1 MTESLAS
8 ASLHTIELG
17 VDGMH
22 CGGCTGRVQRALA
35 GVPGV
40 VDATVDLERQA
51 ATITARETVE
61 PARLVDAVGAAGYR
75 ATVREAVA
83 GSDAMAAQGKHEGSP
98 GVAATVLLDIDGMTC
113 ASCVSRVEKAL
124 AKVPGVTRASV
135 NLATERATVEASADV
150 SAARLV
156 EAVEQAGYQATPV
169 EPAPSAATLES
180 VDHKAA
186 HSVELDIDGM
196 TCASCVSRVEKALEK
211 VPGVTH
217 ASVNLATERATV
229 EASADV
235 SAARLVEAVEQAG
248 YQATPIESARAAATS
263 EPVHHKAAHSVEL
276 DIDGMTCA
284 SCVSRV
290 EKALE
295 KVPGVTHA
303 SVNLATERATVE
315 ASADVSAARLVE
327 AVEQA
332 GYGATPIEPARAAVT
347 SEPAD
352 HKAARSI
359 DLDIDGMT
367 CASCV
372 SRVEKAL
379 VKVPGV
385 THASVNLATERATVE
400 ASADVSAARLAEA
413 VEQAGY
419 RAAPVESAPSAAAS
433 EPVHHKAA
441 HSVEFDIDGMTCA
454 SCVSRVE
461 KALAKVPGVAR
472 ATVNLAT
479 ERATVE
485 ASADVSAPRLAEAV
499 EQAGYHATPV
509 ESAPSAVT
517 SAPIDRDATHS
528 IDLDIGGMT
537 CASCVSRVE
546 KALEKVPGVTHA
558 SVNLATERASVR
570 AAGPLDVDALIAAVT
585 TAGYRATPAPAPSP
599 AADANAAASSLPAAP
614 DRDARKRQ
622 EALRERNLVIAS
634 AVLSAPLVAPMLAA
648 PLGIDAMLPG
658 WLQLV
663 LASIVQFG
671 FGARFYRAA
680 WHAVKA
686 RAGNMDLLVALGTS
700 AAYGLSLWMLLR
712 DPAHPGHLY
721 FEASAVIVTL
731 VRFGKWLE
739 ARAKRQTTDAIRAL
753 NALRPDRARIV
764 DNGVERDVP
773 LAQVRVGT
781 IVSVRP
787 GERLPVDGRV
797 VSGRSHV
804 DESLITG
811 ESLPVPK
818 DDGDAVTAGSINGE
832 GALVVETTAIGA
844 ETTLARI
851 IRLVESAQA
860 EKAPI
865 QRLVDRVSAVFV
877 PAILG
882 IAVLTLVGWLLAG
895 AGAETAI
902 LNAVAVLVIAC
913 PCALGLATPAA
924 IMAGTGVAARHG
936 VLIKDAQALELA
948 QRATVIAFDKT
959 GTLTEGK
966 PSVTAFDAVD
976 LPRDDAL
983 ALAAAVQRH
992 SDHPL
997 ARAVVAAYDAQRNAQ
1012 AAPVATDAR
1021 AVAGRGVEA
1030 RVDGRLLALGST
1042 RWRDELGIVVPPALD
1057 ARAAELERA
1066 GNTISWLMHADA
1078 PRAAIALIAFGDT
1091 VKPGARDAIAA
1102 LADRHV
1108 ASVLVTGDNRGSAA
1122 AVAAA
1127 LGIDEV
1133 HAQVLPD
1140 DKARVVASLKRE
1152 HGGVVA
1158 MVGDGIND
1166 APALAAADVG
1176 IAMATGTDVAMHTA
1190 GITLMRGDPALVA
1203 DAIDISKRTYRKIQQ
1218 NLFWAFVYNLI
1229 GVPLA
1234 ALGWLNPV
1242 IAGAAMAFSSVSVVT
1257 NALLLR
1263 RWKGRAR

>member
-8 ASLHTIELG
+8 AALQTIELS

-35 GVPGV
+35 AVPGV
-40 VDATVDLERQA
+40 VEAAVDLDGHAATATVQD
-51 ATITARETVE
+51 TVE
-61 PARLVDAVGAAGYR
+61 PAQLVEAISAAGYR
-75 ATVREAVA
+75 ATVRERVGESA
-83 GSDAMAAQGKHEGSP
+83 GASHAPVVVTAE
-98 GVAATVLLDIDGMTC
+98 LDIDGMTC

-124 AKVPGVTRASV
+124 AKVPGVTRA
-135 NLATERATVEASADV
+135 
-150 SAARLV
+150 
-156 EAVEQAGYQATPV
+156 
-169 EPAPSAATLES
+169 
-180 VDHKAA
+180 
-186 HSVELDIDGM
+186 
-196 TCASCVSRVEKALEK
+196 
-211 VPGVTH
+211 
-217 ASVNLATERATV
+217 
-229 EASADV
+229 
-235 SAARLVEAVEQAG
+235 
-248 YQATPIESARAAATS
+248 
-263 EPVHHKAAHSVEL
+263 
-276 DIDGMTCA
+276 
-284 SCVSRV
+284 
-290 EKALE
+290 
-295 KVPGVTHA
+295 
-303 SVNLATERATVE
+303 
-315 ASADVSAARLVE
+315 
-327 AVEQA
+327 
-332 GYGATPIEPARAAVT
+332 
-347 SEPAD
+347 
-352 HKAARSI
+352 
-359 DLDIDGMT
+359 
-367 CASCV
+367 
-372 SRVEKAL
+372 
-379 VKVPGV
+379 
-385 THASVNLATERATVE
+385 
-400 ASADVSAARLAEA
+400 
-413 VEQAGY
+413 
-419 RAAPVESAPSAAAS
+419 
-433 EPVHHKAA
+433 
-441 HSVEFDIDGMTCA
+441 
-454 SCVSRVE
+454 
-461 KALAKVPGVAR
+461 
-472 ATVNLAT
+472 TVNLAT
-479 ERATVE
+479 ERATIDAAPGVSTSQLVDAVTQAGYGATPVAAAPPPAPASSP
-485 ASADVSAPRLAEAV
+485 ASADLEF
-499 EQAGYHATPV
+499 
-509 ESAPSAVT
+509 
-517 SAPIDRDATHS
+517 
-528 IDLDIGGMT
+528 DIGGMT
-537 CASCVSRVE
+537 CASCAGRVE
-546 KALEKVPGVTHA
+546 KALAAVPGVARA
-558 SVNLATERASVR
+558 SVNLATERASVHG
-570 AAGPLDVDALIAAVT
+570 AGPLDTATLIAAVT
-585 TAGYRATPAPAPSP
+585 RAGYQASLAAAPEAVAAAGADTDSRAAAPAQTT
-599 AADANAAASSLPAAP
+599 
-614 DRDARKRQ
+614 DARKRR
-622 EALRERNLVIAS
+622 EAIRERNLVIGS
-634 AVLSAPLVAPMLAA
+634 AVLSAPLVVPMLVA

-686 RAGNMDLLVALGTS
+686 RAGNMDLLVVLGTS
-700 AAYGLSLWMLLR
+700 AAFGLSLWMLLR
-712 DPAHPGHLY
+712 DPADPGHLY

-739 ARAKRQTTDAIRAL
+739 ARAKRQTTEAIRAL
-753 NALRPDRARIV
+753 NALRPDRARV
-764 DNGVERDVP
+764 VEHGVERDVP

-781 IVSVRP
+781 TVGIRP
-787 GERLPVDGRV
+787 GERVPVDGRI

-811 ESLPVPK
+811 ESMPVPK
-818 DDGDAVTAGSINGE
+818 DDGDPVTAGSINGE

-865 QRLVDRVSAVFV
+865 QRLVDRVSEVFV

-882 IAVLTLVGWLLAG
+882 IAVLTLIGWLIAG
-895 AGAETAI
+895 AGTETAI

-948 QRATVIAFDKT
+948 QRTTVIAFDKT

-966 PSVTAFDAVD
+966 PSVTAFEAVGV
-976 LPRDDAL
+976 PREQAL
-983 ALAAAVQRH
+983 AIAAAVQRH

-997 ARAVVAAYDAQRNAQ
+997 ARAVVAAHDADAAARRGATGSTD
-1012 AAPVATDAR
+1012 APVAADAR

-1030 RVDGRLLALGST
+1030 RVNGQLLALGST
-1042 RWRDELGIVVPPALD
+1042 RWRDELGIVAPPALD
-1057 ARAAELERA
+1057 TRAGELERA
-1066 GNTISWLMHADA
+1066 GNTISWLMRADA
-1078 PRAAIALIAFGDT
+1078 PRALLALIAFGDT

-1102 LADRHV
+1102 LSARGI
-1108 ASVLVTGDNRGSAA
+1108 ASALVTGDNRGSAA

-1140 DKARVVASLKRE
+1140 DKARVVAELKRT
-1152 HGGVVA
+1152 HGGIVA

>member
-8 ASLHTIELG
+8 TALHTIELS

-35 GVPGV
+35 AVPGV
-40 VDATVDLERQA
+40 VEAAVDLDAHAATV
-51 ATITARETVE
+51 TAQETVDA
-61 PARLVDAVGAAGYR
+61 ARLIEAIGAAGYGASVR
-75 ATVREAVA
+75 APVLEVAAATQAHPVEA
-83 GSDAMAAQGKHEGSP
+83 SPTPMAA
-98 GVAATVLLDIDGMTC
+98 AASTAGRPLPATSTVELDIDGMTC

-135 NLATERATVEASADV
+135 NLATERATVDVTADV
-150 SAARLV
+150 SAAQLV
-156 EAVEQAGYQATPV
+156 E
-169 EPAPSAATLES
+169 
-180 VDHKAA
+180 
-186 HSVELDIDGM
+186 
-196 TCASCVSRVEKALEK
+196 
-211 VPGVTH
+211 
-217 ASVNLATERATV
+217 TV
-229 EASADV
+229 
-235 SAARLVEAVEQAG
+235 
-248 YQATPIESARAAATS
+248 
-263 EPVHHKAAHSVEL
+263 K
-276 DIDGMTCA
+276 
-284 SCVSRV
+284 
-290 EKALE
+290 
-295 KVPGVTHA
+295 
-303 SVNLATERATVE
+303 
-315 ASADVSAARLVE
+315 
-327 AVEQA
+327 QA
-332 GYGATPIEPARAAVT
+332 GYGATPTVT
-347 SEPAD
+347 DA
-352 HKAARSI
+352 
-359 DLDIDGMT
+359 GFT
-367 CASCV
+367 
-372 SRVEKAL
+372 
-379 VKVPGV
+379 
-385 THASVNLATERATVE
+385 TLAPT
-400 ASADVSAARLAEA
+400 SP
-413 VEQAGY
+413 
-419 RAAPVESAPSAAAS
+419 AAPAS
-433 EPVHHKAA
+433 IEL
-441 HSVEFDIDGMTCA
+441 DIDGMTCA

-461 KALAKVPGVAR
+461 KALAKVPGVMR
-472 ATVNLAT
+472 ASVNLAT
-479 ERATVE
+479 ERATVD
-485 ASADVSAPRLAEAV
+485 AAPDVTAARLAEAV
-499 EQAGYHATPV
+499 KQAGYSATPFAGAAIPPAA
-509 ESAPSAVT
+509 STAPA
-517 SAPIDRDATHS
+517 DLE
-528 IDLDIGGMT
+528 LDIDGMT
-537 CASCVSRVE
+537 CASCVGRVE
-546 KALEKVPGVTHA
+546 KALAAVPGVA
-558 SVNLATERASVR
+558 RVAVNLATERASVHGAGALD
-570 AAGPLDVDALIAAVT
+570 AATLIAAVT
-585 TAGYRATPAPAPSP
+585 TAGYRASL
-599 AADANAAASSLPAAP
+599 ADASSAGATAGADAQPAGAAQDPET
-614 DRDARKRQ
+614 RKRL
-622 EALRERNLVIAS
+622 EAIRERDLVIWS
-634 AVLSAPLVAPMLAA
+634 AVLSAPLVAPMLVA
-648 PLGIDAMLPG
+648 PFGIHLMPNG
-658 WLQLV
+658 WVQLV

-686 RAGNMDLLVALGTS
+686 RTGNMDLLVALGTS

-712 DPAHPGHLY
+712 GTGHSGHLY

-739 ARAKRQTTDAIRAL
+739 SRAKRQTTDAIRAL
-753 NALRPDRARIV
+753 NALRPDRARVVEHGI
-764 DNGVERDVP
+764 ERDVP

-781 IVSVRP
+781 RVSIRP
-787 GERLPVDGRV
+787 GERVPVDGRI
-797 VSGRSHV
+797 VSGRSHI

-818 DDGDAVTAGSINGE
+818 DDGDPVTAGSINGE

-865 QRLVDRVSAVFV
+865 QRLVDRVSEVFV

-882 IAVLTLVGWLLAG
+882 IAVLTLIGWLIAG
-895 AGAETAI
+895 AGTETAI

-948 QRATVIAFDKT
+948 QRTTVIAFDKT

-966 PSVTAFDAVD
+966 PSVTAFEAVGVPHD
-976 LPRDDAL
+976 EAL
-983 ALAAAVQRH
+983 ALAAAVQRQ

-997 ARAVVAAYDAQRNAQ
+997 ARAVVTAHDADVAARGSAVPPAS
-1012 AAPVATDAR
+1012 AADAR

-1030 RVDGRLLALGST
+1030 RVGGQLLALGST
-1042 RWRDELGIVVPPALD
+1042 RWRDELGIAVPPALD

-1066 GNTISWLMHADA
+1066 GNTISWLMRADA
-1078 PRAAIALIAFGDT
+1078 PRALLALIAFGDT

-1102 LADRHV
+1102 LSARGV

-1127 LGIDEV
+1127 LGIGEV

-1140 DKARVVASLKRE
+1140 DKARVVAELKRT
-1152 HGGVVA
+1152 HGGIVA

-1203 DAIDISKRTYRKIQQ
+1203 DAIDISRRTYRKIQQ
-1218 NLFWAFVYNLI
+1218 NLFWAFVYNLV

-1263 RWKGRAR
+1263 RWKGRAH

>member
-1 MTESLAS
+1 MK
-8 ASLHTIELG
+8 
-17 VDGMH
+17 
-22 CGGCTGRVQRALA
+22 Q
-35 GVPGV
+35 
-40 VDATVDLERQA
+40 
-51 ATITARETVE
+51 
-61 PARLVDAVGAAGYR
+61 AGYG
-75 ATVREAVA
+75 ATPVAVP
-83 GSDAMAAQGKHEGSP
+83 DAD
-98 GVAATVLLDIDGMTC
+98 VAPPPASRHTELDIGGMTC
-113 ASCVSRVEKAL
+113 ASCAGRVEKAL
-124 AKVPGVTRASV
+124 AGVPGVTRASV
-135 NLATERATVEASADV
+135 NLATERATVDAEAGV
-150 SAARLV
+150 TTARLV
-156 EAVEQAGYQATPV
+156 DAVKQAGYLATPLA
-169 EPAPSAATLES
+169 EPDAADAPPAPSDA
-180 VDHKAA
+180 
-186 HSVELDIDGM
+186 
-196 TCASCVSRVEKALEK
+196 
-211 VPGVTH
+211 
-217 ASVNLATERATV
+217 
-229 EASADV
+229 
-235 SAARLVEAVEQAG
+235 
-248 YQATPIESARAAATS
+248 IE
-263 EPVHHKAAHSVEL
+263 
-276 DIDGMTCA
+276 
-284 SCVSRV
+284 
-290 EKALE
+290 
-295 KVPGVTHA
+295 
-303 SVNLATERATVE
+303 
-315 ASADVSAARLVE
+315 
-327 AVEQA
+327 
-332 GYGATPIEPARAAVT
+332 
-347 SEPAD
+347 
-352 HKAARSI
+352 
-359 DLDIDGMT
+359 
-367 CASCV
+367 
-372 SRVEKAL
+372 
-379 VKVPGV
+379 
-385 THASVNLATERATVE
+385 
-400 ASADVSAARLAEA
+400 
-413 VEQAGY
+413 
-419 RAAPVESAPSAAAS
+419 
-433 EPVHHKAA
+433 
-441 HSVEFDIDGMTCA
+441 
-454 SCVSRVE
+454 
-461 KALAKVPGVAR
+461 
-472 ATVNLAT
+472 
-479 ERATVE
+479 
-485 ASADVSAPRLAEAV
+485 
-499 EQAGYHATPV
+499 
-509 ESAPSAVT
+509 
-517 SAPIDRDATHS
+517 
-528 IDLDIGGMT
+528 LDIGGMT
-537 CASCVSRVE
+537 CASCVGRVE
-546 KALEKVPGVTHA
+546 KALANVPGVAHA
-558 SVNLATERASVR
+558 SVNLATERASVHGV
-570 AAGPLDVDALIAAVT
+570 AALDPAALIAAVT
-585 TAGYRATPAPAPSP
+585 AAGYRASPVAAPVAGATGGVGGIGGAAATTPASATPS
-599 AADANAAASSLPAAP
+599 AD
-614 DRDARKRQ
+614 DRKRR
-622 EALRERNLVIAS
+622 EAIRDRNLVIAA
-634 AVLSAPLVAPMLAA
+634 AVLSAPLMAPMVAA
-648 PLGIDAMLPG
+648 PFGVDAMLPG

-680 WHAVKA
+680 WHAIKA

-721 FEASAVIVTL
+721 FEASAVIITL

-753 NALRPDRARIV
+753 NALRPDRARV
-764 DNGVERDVP
+764 VEHGVEHGVERDVP

-781 IVSVRP
+781 RVGIRP
-787 GERLPVDGRV
+787 GERVPVDGRV

-811 ESLPVPK
+811 ESLPVAK
-818 DDGDAVTAGSINGE
+818 DDGDPVTAGSINGE

-882 IAVLTLVGWLLAG
+882 IAALTLVGWLIAG

-966 PSVTAFDAVD
+966 PSVTAFDAIGM
-976 LPRDDAL
+976 PRDEAL

-997 ARAVVAAYDAQRNAQ
+997 ARAVVAAHDADV
-1012 AAPVATDAR
+1012 AARGGAAAARVGADAR

-1030 RVDGRLLALGST
+1030 RVDGQLLALGST

-1066 GNTISWLMHADA
+1066 GNTISWLMRADA
-1078 PRAAIALIAFGDT
+1078 PRAALALIAFGDT
-1091 VKPGARDAIAA
+1091 VKASARDAIAA
-1102 LADRHV
+1102 LAARGV

-1122 AVAAA
+1122 AVAAS
-1127 LGIDEV
+1127 LGIGEV

-1140 DKARVVASLKRE
+1140 DKARVVAELKRT
-1152 HGGVVA
+1152 HGGIVA

-1218 NLFWAFVYNLI
+1218 NLFWAFVYNLV

-1263 RWKGRAR
+1263 RWKGRAG

>member
-1 MTESLAS
+1 MTEPLAS
-8 ASLHTIELG
+8 AALNTIVLTVE
-17 VDGMH
+17 GMH

-35 GVPGV
+35 DVPGV
-40 VDATVDLERQA
+40 VDATVDLDGGK
-51 ATITARETVE
+51 ATVNAQDTVD
-61 PARLVDAVGAAGYR
+61 PALLIAAVGEAGYR
-75 ATVREAVA
+75 AALREPA
-83 GSDAMAAQGKHEGSP
+83 GTGSYRAAEPASP
-98 GVAATVLLDIDGMTC
+98 TPIRPASAAPAPIELDIDGMTC
-113 ASCVSRVEKAL
+113 ASCVARVEKAL
-124 AKVPGVTRASV
+124 ANVPGVTRASV
-135 NLATERATVEASADV
+135 NLATERATVETEAGVTASRLAD
-150 SAARLV
+150 
-156 EAVEQAGYQATPV
+156 AVKQAGYGATPV
-169 EPAPSAATLES
+169 AAPDADVAPPPASRHT
-180 VDHKAA
+180 
-186 HSVELDIDGM
+186 ELDIGGM
-196 TCASCVSRVEKALEK
+196 TCASCAGRVEKALAG
-211 VPGVTH
+211 VPGVTR

-229 EASADV
+229 DAEAGV
-235 SAARLVEAVEQAG
+235 TTARLVDAVKQAG
-248 YQATPIESARAAATS
+248 YLATP
-263 EPVHHKAAHSVEL
+263 
-276 DIDGMTCA
+276 
-284 SCVSRV
+284 
-290 EKALE
+290 
-295 KVPGVTHA
+295 
-303 SVNLATERATVE
+303 
-315 ASADVSAARLVE
+315 
-327 AVEQA
+327 
-332 GYGATPIEPARAAVT
+332 
-347 SEPAD
+347 
-352 HKAARSI
+352 
-359 DLDIDGMT
+359 
-367 CASCV
+367 
-372 SRVEKAL
+372 
-379 VKVPGV
+379 
-385 THASVNLATERATVE
+385 
-400 ASADVSAARLAEA
+400 LAEPD
-413 VEQAGY
+413 
-419 RAAPVESAPSAAAS
+419 AADAPPAPS
-433 EPVHHKAA
+433 
-441 HSVEFDIDGMTCA
+441 
-454 SCVSRVE
+454 
-461 KALAKVPGVAR
+461 
-472 ATVNLAT
+472 
-479 ERATVE
+479 
-485 ASADVSAPRLAEAV
+485 
-499 EQAGYHATPV
+499 
-509 ESAPSAVT
+509 
-517 SAPIDRDATHS
+517 DA
-528 IDLDIGGMT
+528 IELDIGGMT
-537 CASCVSRVE
+537 CASCVGRVE
-546 KALEKVPGVTHA
+546 KALANVPGVAHA
-558 SVNLATERASVR
+558 SVNLATERASVHGV
-570 AAGPLDVDALIAAVT
+570 AALDPAALIAAVT
-585 TAGYRATPAPAPSP
+585 AAGYRASPVAAPVAG
-599 AADANAAASSLPAAP
+599 ATGGAAATVPASATP
-614 DRDARKRQ
+614 SADDRKRR
-622 EALRERNLVIAS
+622 EAIRDRNLVIAA
-634 AVLSAPLVAPMLAA
+634 AVLSAPLMAPMFAA
-648 PLGIDAMLPG
+648 PFGVDAMLPG

-680 WHAVKA
+680 WHAIKA

-721 FEASAVIVTL
+721 FEASAVIITL

-753 NALRPDRARIV
+753 NALRPDRARV
-764 DNGVERDVP
+764 VEHGVERDVP

-781 IVSVRP
+781 RVGIRP
-787 GERLPVDGRV
+787 GERVPVDGRV

-811 ESLPVPK
+811 ESLPVAK
-818 DDGDAVTAGSINGE
+818 DGGDPVTAGSINGE

-882 IAVLTLVGWLLAG
+882 IAALTLVGWLIAG

-948 QRATVIAFDKT
+948 QRATVIAFDKN

-966 PSVTAFDAVD
+966 PSVTAFDAIGM
-976 LPRDDAL
+976 PRDEAL

-997 ARAVVAAYDAQRNAQ
+997 ARAVVAAHDADV
-1012 AAPVATDAR
+1012 AARGGAAAARVGADAR

-1030 RVDGRLLALGST
+1030 RVDGQLLALGST

-1066 GNTISWLMHADA
+1066 GNTISWLMRADA
-1078 PRAAIALIAFGDT
+1078 PRAALALIAFGDT
-1091 VKPGARDAIAA
+1091 VKASARDAIAA
-1102 LADRHV
+1102 LAARGV

-1122 AVAAA
+1122 AVAAS
-1127 LGIDEV
+1127 LGIGEV

-1140 DKARVVASLKRE
+1140 DKARVVAELKRT
-1152 HGGVVA
+1152 HGGIVA

-1218 NLFWAFVYNLI
+1218 NLFWAFVYNLV

-1263 RWKGRAR
+1263 RWKGRAG

>member
-1 MTESLAS
+1 M
-8 ASLHTIELG
+8 
-17 VDGMH
+17 
-22 CGGCTGRVQRALA
+22 
-35 GVPGV
+35 
-40 VDATVDLERQA
+40 
-51 ATITARETVE
+51 
-61 PARLVDAVGAAGYR
+61 PA
-75 ATVREAVA
+75 AVA
-83 GSDAMAAQGKHEGSP
+83 P
-98 GVAATVLLDIDGMTC
+98 PATPAGIELDIDGMTC

-135 NLATERATVEASADV
+135 NLATERATVDAAAGV
-150 SAARLV
+150 SASQLAD
-156 EAVEQAGYQATPV
+156 AV
-169 EPAPSAATLES
+169 
-180 VDHKAA
+180 K
-186 HSVELDIDGM
+186 
-196 TCASCVSRVEKALEK
+196 
-211 VPGVTH
+211 
-217 ASVNLATERATV
+217 
-229 EASADV
+229 
-235 SAARLVEAVEQAG
+235 
-248 YQATPIESARAAATS
+248 
-263 EPVHHKAAHSVEL
+263 
-276 DIDGMTCA
+276 
-284 SCVSRV
+284 
-290 EKALE
+290 
-295 KVPGVTHA
+295 
-303 SVNLATERATVE
+303 
-315 ASADVSAARLVE
+315 
-327 AVEQA
+327 QA
-332 GYGATPIEPARAAVT
+332 GYGATPVAGGATAPA
-347 SEPAD
+347 
-352 HKAARSI
+352 
-359 DLDIDGMT
+359 
-367 CASCV
+367 
-372 SRVEKAL
+372 
-379 VKVPGV
+379 
-385 THASVNLATERATVE
+385 AT
-400 ASADVSAARLAEA
+400 
-413 VEQAGY
+413 
-419 RAAPVESAPSAAAS
+419 AAS
-433 EPVHHKAA
+433 
-441 HSVEFDIDGMTCA
+441 S
-454 SCVSRVE
+454 
-461 KALAKVPGVAR
+461 
-472 ATVNLAT
+472 
-479 ERATVE
+479 
-485 ASADVSAPRLAEAV
+485 
-499 EQAGYHATPV
+499 GY
-509 ESAPSAVT
+509 E
-517 SAPIDRDATHS
+517 
-528 IDLDIGGMT
+528 LDIGGMT
-537 CASCVSRVE
+537 CASCAGRVE
-546 KALEKVPGVTHA
+546 KALAAVPGVAHA
-558 SVNLATERASVR
+558 SVNLATERASVHGAGALD
-570 AAGPLDVDALIAAVT
+570 AAALIAAVT
-585 TAGYRATPAPAPSP
+585 TAGYRASLAGAPS
-599 AADANAAASSLPAAP
+599 AGADAGPATP
-614 DRDARKRQ
+614 VQDTDARKRR
-622 EALRERNLVIAS
+622 EAARERNLVIAA

-648 PLGIDAMLPG
+648 PFGIDAMLNG

-739 ARAKRQTTDAIRAL
+739 SRAKRQTTDAIRAL

-764 DNGVERDVP
+764 EHGVERDVP
-773 LAQVRVGT
+773 LSQVRVGT
-781 IVSVRP
+781 RVSIRP
-787 GERLPVDGRV
+787 GERVPVDGRI
-797 VSGRSHV
+797 VSGRSHI

-818 DDGDAVTAGSINGE
+818 DDGDPVTAGSINGE
-832 GALVVETTAIGA
+832 GALVVDTTTIGA

-865 QRLVDRVSAVFV
+865 QRLVDRVSEVFV

-882 IAVLTLVGWLLAG
+882 IALLTLIGWLIAG
-895 AGAETAI
+895 AGMETAI

-966 PSVTAFDAVD
+966 PSMTAFEAVGM
-976 LPRDDAL
+976 PRDAAL
-983 ALAAAVQRH
+983 ALAAAVQRQ

-997 ARAVVAAYDAQRNAQ
+997 ARAVVAAYDADL
-1012 AAPVATDAR
+1012 AAHGGTAASAAAVAADAR

-1030 RVDGRLLALGST
+1030 RVDGQRLALGST
-1042 RWRDELGIVVPPALD
+1042 RWRDELGIAVPPALD
-1057 ARAAELERA
+1057 ARATALERA
-1066 GNTISWLMHADA
+1066 GNTISWLMRADA
-1078 PRAAIALIAFGDT
+1078 PRALLALVAFGDT

-1102 LADRHV
+1102 LSARGV
-1108 ASVLVTGDNRGSAA
+1108 ASVLVTGDNHGSAA
-1122 AVAAA
+1122 AVAAS

-1140 DKARVVASLKRE
+1140 DKARVVTELKRT
-1152 HGGVVA
+1152 HGGIVA

-1203 DAIDISKRTYRKIQQ
+1203 DAIDISRRTYRKIQQ
-1218 NLFWAFVYNLI
+1218 NLFWAFVYNLV

>member
-1 MTESLAS
+1 MTEPLAS
-8 ASLHTIELG
+8 AALNTIVLTIE
-17 VDGMH
+17 GMH
-22 CGGCTGRVQRALA
+22 CGGCTGHVQRALA
-35 GVPGV
+35 DVPGV
-40 VDATVDLERQA
+40 VDATVDLDRGE
-51 ATITARETVE
+51 ATVNAHDTVD
-61 PARLVDAVGAAGYR
+61 PARLIAAVGEAGYR
-75 ATVREAVA
+75 AALREPA
-83 GSDAMAAQGKHEGSP
+83 GTGSYRAAEPPSP
-98 GVAATVLLDIDGMTC
+98 TPARPAPAAPAPIELDIDGMTC
-113 ASCVSRVEKAL
+113 ASCVARVEKAL
-124 AKVPGVTRASV
+124 ANVPGVTRASV
-135 NLATERATVEASADV
+135 NLATERATVETEAGVPASRLAD
-150 SAARLV
+150 
-156 EAVEQAGYQATPV
+156 AVKQAGYGATPV
-169 EPAPSAATLES
+169 AAPDADVAPPPASRHT
-180 VDHKAA
+180 
-186 HSVELDIDGM
+186 ELDIGGM
-196 TCASCVSRVEKALEK
+196 TCASCAGRVEKALAN
-211 VPGVTH
+211 VPGVTR

-229 EASADV
+229 DAEAGVTS
-235 SAARLVEAVEQAG
+235 ARLVDAVKQAG
-248 YQATPIESARAAATS
+248 YLATP
-263 EPVHHKAAHSVEL
+263 
-276 DIDGMTCA
+276 
-284 SCVSRV
+284 
-290 EKALE
+290 
-295 KVPGVTHA
+295 
-303 SVNLATERATVE
+303 
-315 ASADVSAARLVE
+315 
-327 AVEQA
+327 
-332 GYGATPIEPARAAVT
+332 
-347 SEPAD
+347 
-352 HKAARSI
+352 
-359 DLDIDGMT
+359 
-367 CASCV
+367 
-372 SRVEKAL
+372 
-379 VKVPGV
+379 
-385 THASVNLATERATVE
+385 
-400 ASADVSAARLAEA
+400 LAEPDA
-413 VEQAGY
+413 AG
-419 RAAPVESAPSAAAS
+419 APPAPS
-433 EPVHHKAA
+433 
-441 HSVEFDIDGMTCA
+441 
-454 SCVSRVE
+454 
-461 KALAKVPGVAR
+461 
-472 ATVNLAT
+472 
-479 ERATVE
+479 
-485 ASADVSAPRLAEAV
+485 
-499 EQAGYHATPV
+499 
-509 ESAPSAVT
+509 
-517 SAPIDRDATHS
+517 DA
-528 IDLDIGGMT
+528 IELDIGGMT
-537 CASCVSRVE
+537 CASCVGRVE
-546 KALEKVPGVTHA
+546 KALANVPGVAHA
-558 SVNLATERASVR
+558 SVNLATERASVHGV
-570 AAGPLDVDALIAAVT
+570 AALDPAALIAAVT
-585 TAGYRATPAPAPSP
+585 AAGYRASPVAAPVAG
-599 AADANAAASSLPAAP
+599 ATGGAAATVPASATP
-614 DRDARKRQ
+614 SADDRKRR
-622 EALRERNLVIAS
+622 EAIRDRNLVIAA
-634 AVLSAPLVAPMLAA
+634 AVLSAPLMAPMFAA
-648 PLGIDAMLPG
+648 PFGVDAMLPG

-680 WHAVKA
+680 WHAIKA

-721 FEASAVIVTL
+721 FEASAVIITL

-753 NALRPDRARIV
+753 NALRPDRARV
-764 DNGVERDVP
+764 VEHGVERDVP

-781 IVSVRP
+781 RVGIRP
-787 GERLPVDGRV
+787 GERVPVDGRV

-811 ESLPVPK
+811 ESLPVAK
-818 DDGDAVTAGSINGE
+818 DDGDPVTAGSINGE

-882 IAVLTLVGWLLAG
+882 IAALTLVGWLIAG

-966 PSVTAFDAVD
+966 PSVTAFDAIGM
-976 LPRDDAL
+976 PRDEAL

-997 ARAVVAAYDAQRNAQ
+997 ARAVVAAHDADV
-1012 AAPVATDAR
+1012 AARGGAAAARVGADAR

-1030 RVDGRLLALGST
+1030 RVDGQLLALGST

-1057 ARAAELERA
+1057 ARAAELELA
-1066 GNTISWLMHADA
+1066 GNTISWLMRADA
-1078 PRAAIALIAFGDT
+1078 PRAALALIAFGDT
-1091 VKPGARDAIAA
+1091 VKASARDAVAA
-1102 LADRHV
+1102 LAARGV

-1122 AVAAA
+1122 AVAAS
-1127 LGIDEV
+1127 LGIGEV

-1140 DKARVVASLKRE
+1140 DKARVVAELKRT
-1152 HGGVVA
+1152 HDGIVA

-1218 NLFWAFVYNLI
+1218 NLFWAFVYNLV

-1263 RWKGRAR
+1263 RWKGQAR

>member
-8 ASLHTIELG
+8 TALHTIELS

-35 GVPGV
+35 AVPGV
-40 VDATVDLERQA
+40 VEAAVDLDAHVATV
-51 ATITARETVE
+51 TAQETVDA
-61 PARLVDAVGAAGYR
+61 ARLIEAIGAAGYGASVR
-75 ATVREAVA
+75 APVLE
-83 GSDAMAAQGKHEGSP
+83 
-98 GVAATVLLDIDGMTC
+98 VAAATQAHPVEASPTPLAAAASTAGRPLPATSTVELDIDGMTC

-135 NLATERATVEASADV
+135 NLATERATVDVTADV
-150 SAARLV
+150 TATQLV
-156 EAVEQAGYQATPV
+156 E
-169 EPAPSAATLES
+169 
-180 VDHKAA
+180 
-186 HSVELDIDGM
+186 
-196 TCASCVSRVEKALEK
+196 
-211 VPGVTH
+211 
-217 ASVNLATERATV
+217 TV
-229 EASADV
+229 
-235 SAARLVEAVEQAG
+235 
-248 YQATPIESARAAATS
+248 
-263 EPVHHKAAHSVEL
+263 K
-276 DIDGMTCA
+276 
-284 SCVSRV
+284 
-290 EKALE
+290 
-295 KVPGVTHA
+295 
-303 SVNLATERATVE
+303 
-315 ASADVSAARLVE
+315 
-327 AVEQA
+327 QA
-332 GYGATPIEPARAAVT
+332 GYGATPTVTDAGFTALAPA
-347 SEPAD
+347 SP
-352 HKAARSI
+352 
-359 DLDIDGMT
+359 
-367 CASCV
+367 
-372 SRVEKAL
+372 
-379 VKVPGV
+379 
-385 THASVNLATERATVE
+385 
-400 ASADVSAARLAEA
+400 
-413 VEQAGY
+413 
-419 RAAPVESAPSAAAS
+419 AAPAS
-433 EPVHHKAA
+433 IEL
-441 HSVEFDIDGMTCA
+441 DIDGMTCA

-461 KALAKVPGVAR
+461 KALAKVPGVTR
-472 ATVNLAT
+472 ASVNLAT
-479 ERATVE
+479 ERATVDVT
-485 ASADVSAPRLAEAV
+485 ADVTAARLAEAV
-499 EQAGYHATPV
+499 KQAGYGATPV
-509 ESAPSAVT
+509 AGAAIPPAASTAPA
-517 SAPIDRDATHS
+517 DLE
-528 IDLDIGGMT
+528 LDIDGMT
-537 CASCVSRVE
+537 CASCVGRVE
-546 KALEKVPGVTHA
+546 KALAAVPGVA
-558 SVNLATERASVR
+558 RVAVNLATERASVHGAGALD
-570 AAGPLDVDALIAAVT
+570 AATLIAAVT
-585 TAGYRATPAPAPSP
+585 TAGYRASL
-599 AADANAAASSLPAAP
+599 ADASSAGADAQPASAAQDPET
-614 DRDARKRQ
+614 RKRL
-622 EALRERNLVIAS
+622 EAIRERDLVIWS
-634 AVLSAPLVAPMLAA
+634 AVLSAPLIAPMLVA
-648 PLGIDAMLPG
+648 PFGIHLMPNG
-658 WLQLV
+658 WVQLV

-686 RAGNMDLLVALGTS
+686 RTGNMDLLVALGTS

-712 DPAHPGHLY
+712 GTGHSGHLY

-739 ARAKRQTTDAIRAL
+739 SRAKRQTTDAIRAL
-753 NALRPDRARIV
+753 NALRPDRARV
-764 DNGVERDVP
+764 VEHGVERDVP

-781 IVSVRP
+781 RVSIRP
-787 GERLPVDGRV
+787 GERVPVDGRI
-797 VSGRSHV
+797 VSGRSHI

-818 DDGDAVTAGSINGE
+818 DDGDPVTAGSINGE

-865 QRLVDRVSAVFV
+865 QRLVDRVSEVFV

-882 IAVLTLVGWLLAG
+882 IAVLTLAGWLIAG
-895 AGAETAI
+895 AGTETAI

-948 QRATVIAFDKT
+948 QRTTVIAFDKT

-966 PSVTAFDAVD
+966 PSVTAFEAVGVPHD
-976 LPRDDAL
+976 EAL
-983 ALAAAVQRH
+983 ALAAAVQRQ

-997 ARAVVAAYDAQRNAQ
+997 ARAVVAAHDADV
-1012 AAPVATDAR
+1012 AARGSAVPPASTADAR

-1030 RVDGRLLALGST
+1030 RVGGQLLALGST
-1042 RWRDELGIVVPPALD
+1042 RWRDELGIAVPPALD

-1066 GNTISWLMHADA
+1066 GNTISWLMRADA
-1078 PRAAIALIAFGDT
+1078 PRALLALIAFGDT

-1102 LADRHV
+1102 LSARGV

-1122 AVAAA
+1122 AVAAS
-1127 LGIDEV
+1127 LGIGEV

-1140 DKARVVASLKRE
+1140 DKARVVAELKRT
-1152 HGGVVA
+1152 HGGIVA

-1203 DAIDISKRTYRKIQQ
+1203 DAIDISRRTYRKIQQ
-1218 NLFWAFVYNLI
+1218 NLFWAFVYNLV

-1263 RWKGRAR
+1263 RWKGRAH